1 MKKPEKRGVFPGC
14 LNHTHT
20 TAAAVWSKHT
30 GMGHLQPEQA
40 QFAWSHPQFSAN
52 GNRRGISIVF
62 ILLSPGLKSD
72 ILGENSLLWE
82 PVRTR
87 RAGKLLIPDFPEPAA
102 TSRFIA
108 YLSQSRKYYY
118 NRQSMKLQPLFSKNF
133 SAFLRLFPFFQFAP
147 YLVLSPARH
156 TTDEAKNGTARPPR
170 LSFYR
175 TLSMHLQALRAGNP
189 SFPPAHAR
197 LQRTRTAYPAHRP

>member
-1 MKKPEKRGVFPGC
+1 MAKQPHCHSIALCFNLIARFKIG
-14 LNHTHT
+14 HTPR
-20 TAAAVWSKHT
+20 K
-30 GMGHLQPEQA
+30 
-40 QFAWSHPQFSAN
+40 
-52 GNRRGISIVF
+52 NRHVS
-62 ILLSPGLKSD
+62 
-72 ILGENSLLWE
+72 
-82 PVRTR
+82 
-87 RAGKLLIPDFPEPAA
+87 AA

-133 SAFLRLFPFFQFAP
+133 SDFLRVFPFFQFAP